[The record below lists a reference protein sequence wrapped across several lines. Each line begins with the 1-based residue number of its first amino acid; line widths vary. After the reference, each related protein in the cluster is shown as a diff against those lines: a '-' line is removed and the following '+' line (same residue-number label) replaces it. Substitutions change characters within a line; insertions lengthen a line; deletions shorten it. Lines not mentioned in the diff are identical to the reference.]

1 MDLVDNP
8 QNFKSLYGI
17 LEVLQGSH
25 LECFLLTTL
34 KLDCL
39 ALHSVTFRF
48 TCSDL
53 ISNKYKK
60 QQKQKKETR
69 PSPLMFNCTGL
80 LVVFG

>member
-1 MDLVDNP
+1 MDLVDKP

-34 KLDCL
+34 NLACL
-39 ALHSVTFRF
+39 ALHSITFRF

-53 ISNKYKK
+53 KSNKYKK
-60 QQKQKKETR
+60 QQKQETR

-80 LVVFG
+80 LEVFG

>member
-1 MDLVDNP
+1 MDLLDKA
-8 QNFKSLYGI
+8 QNFKSLYVI

-53 ISNKYKK
+53 KSNKHK
-60 QQKQKKETR
+60 KQKKQKQETH
-69 PSPLMFNCTGL
+69 PSQLMFNCTSLL
-80 LVVFG
+80 LVFG